1 MGLGEKTMRTWA
13 YAAASFCVVFGVF
26 ALVSSILALIGLK
39 GSLTESVK
47 VDAENLMIVMIVF
60 SVIIVIVGG
69 VAISEV
75 YKTNQLYLRVAYK
88 ASTGK
93 IGVRAVAPK
102 RTTVA
107 PSAVKSPPQKPV
119 ATTNASKSR
128 ANTNTSTSSS
138 SSSGSSS
145 QTTGTTTTTNTQ
157 GFDLFD

>member
-13 YAAASFCVVFGVF
+13 YAAASFCVVFGLF

-102 RTTVA
+102 RTTVP
-107 PSAVKSPPQKPV
+107 PSKVKTPP
-119 ATTNASKSR
+119 ATKSGP
-128 ANTNTSTSSS
+128 NTSASSS
-138 SSSGSSS
+138 SRQSSATQSRF
-145 QTTGTTTTTNTQ
+145 QDNNTGTTTTITNTQ